1 MDNIIT
7 LCPIKNEARVDS
19 RLLAEHLS
27 IQHKNVLELV
37 DKYQS
42 DFEELGPLAFQT
54 RKGEALPQGGFAK
67 STRIALLNEDQ
78 AYLLLTFSRNTPH
91 VVGLK
96 VQLVKAFSRFRKNQP
111 TEADYLPFYHE
122 LHDQVKT
129 LADRAHQDGSAT
141 PERIFHIN
149 INRLINNA
157 FGLES
162 GQRPD
167 LPGRLRAKV
176 TAANVIAGE
185 LLQEAIANGY
195 DHKTAYQYVK
205 QGIEAFAHAGVK
217 RLEAAA

>member
-7 LCPIKNEARVDS
+7 ICPVKNEARVDS
-19 RLLAEHLS
+19 RVLAEHLG

-37 DKYQS
+37 EKHKLG
-42 DFEELGPLAFQT
+42 FEEFGRVAFET
-54 RKGEALPQGGFAK
+54 RPFDTNGGK
-67 STRIALLNEDQ
+67 QKQRITLLNEDQ
-78 AYLLLTFSRNTPH
+78 SYLLLTFSRNTKR

-96 VQLVKAFSRFRKNQP
+96 VELVKVFSRFRRGQQA
-111 TEADYLPFYHE
+111 EADYLPFYHE
-122 LHDQVKT
+122 LHDSVKT
-129 LADRAHQDGSAT
+129 LADRAHQAGSTT

-149 INRLINNA
+149 INRLINDA

-167 LPGRLRAKV
+167 LPGHLRAKV

-195 DHKTAYQYVK
+195 DHKAAYQHVK
-205 QGIEAFAHAGVK
+205 CGILAFANAGVK
-217 RLEAAA
+217 HLEAA